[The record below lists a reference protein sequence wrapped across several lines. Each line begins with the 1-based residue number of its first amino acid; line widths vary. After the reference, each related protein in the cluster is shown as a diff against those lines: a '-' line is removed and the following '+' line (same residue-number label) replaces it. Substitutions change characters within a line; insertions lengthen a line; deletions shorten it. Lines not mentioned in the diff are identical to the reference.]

1 MSATDRAAGML
12 QGAGDTIQG
21 TRHQAR
27 DWDRGGGESDREAA
41 AQARWASGC
50 QPATST
56 SGTISLRLRRRSP
69 AGGCTSTGLAGPR
82 WKRP

>member
-41 AQARWASGC
+41 AQARWASG
-50 QPATST
+50 QPARNQYERDHFAKAEAEVT
-56 SGTISLRLRRRSP
+56 
-69 AGGCTSTGLAGPR
+69 GGRMYLDRVAEQAMAA
-82 WKRP
+82 